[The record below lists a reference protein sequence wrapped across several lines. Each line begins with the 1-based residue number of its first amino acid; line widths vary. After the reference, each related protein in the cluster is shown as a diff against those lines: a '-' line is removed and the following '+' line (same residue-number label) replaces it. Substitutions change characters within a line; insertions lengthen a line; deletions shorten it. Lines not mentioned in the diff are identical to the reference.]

1 MDNTLLSIMLGIGGM
16 VGWGIYDFLGGVFA
30 KGIGSFRT
38 LFWSQLVGAVAI
50 ALLALITA
58 PVMPT
63 PSMLW
68 LWLPVAAGCYAAGY
82 IFLFRGFAKG
92 NITIVAATMNLWAVF
107 TIIFAFVLMGQRL
120 SSTQSIGVVLII
132 VGATLA
138 AVDVGNLGNQPLR
151 LSLGVSDALIG
162 ALFFGVFWNISEL
175 VSEQMGWLWSTL
187 AIKVGVVVWLL
198 VWTRWSGDAVRLG
211 TTPPRTLATLILM
224 GIVELAAVACVN
236 YGLTIGDAIL
246 ITPISSA
253 LSVVTILLAVLF
265 LKERIT
271 RWQTVGVAMA
281 IGGIV
286 TTAL

>member
-1 MDNTLLSIMLGIGGM
+1 MNNTLLSIILGIGGM
-16 VGWGIYDFLGGVFA
+16 VGWGIYDFLGGIFA

-50 ALLALITA
+50 ALLALIA
-58 PVMPT
+58 PPTVPT
-63 PSMLW
+63 PSTIW

-120 SSTQSIGVVLII
+120 SSAQSIGVVLII

-138 AVDVGNLGNQPLR
+138 AIDVGSLGTQLLR

-162 ALFFGVFWNISEL
+162 ALFFGVFLNISEL

-187 AIKVGVVVWLL
+187 AIKIGVVGWLL
-198 VWTRWSGDAVRLG
+198 VWTRWNGDAVRLG
-211 TTPPRTLATLILM
+211 TTRPRTWATLILM
-224 GIVELAAVACVN
+224 GVIELAAVACVN

-253 LSVVTILLAVLF
+253 LSVVAVP
-265 LKERIT
+265 
-271 RWQTVGVAMA
+271 
-281 IGGIV
+281 
-286 TTAL
+286 